1 MNWIVLTMSVIL
13 ILFILARA
21 VFRVVAPFWSRQPV
35 MHPHCLNMWLTAP
48 KVIQTQLPILNQYT
62 DHKVVTSMEA
72 SNIADSVKEEMTEF
86 ISDYFLRSKGAKYT
100 PQWKHISQ
108 GFAGASH
115 ESFIAIG
122 RNKDGSLI
130 STISARP
137 VLIRNAGKDPF
148 WSYYV
153 DNLCVKPD
161 VRKQGIAP
169 KTIQTFC
176 HDLRHKT
183 DDSIQTV
190 VFKREGVSMGLVPIT
205 IFPVY
210 GFQTGVMDVLPSNL
224 TVIELRSQI
233 ELRDA
238 WVHIE
243 RFIKRYST
251 SFTMSMTSV
260 LDSIKN
266 GVVKVYIG
274 KNKTSDVI
282 QAVALIRDAACTYD
296 EGRSIELSA
305 LLSNPG
311 CKEVMGFAAA
321 ACKKACTA
329 FDATLVIVDG
339 CGEGERFAQTLIK
352 KDRSPVFHSKTSLF
366 FYNYASHP
374 VFPENS
380 VFFI

>member
-190 VFKREGVSMGLVPIT
+190 VFKREGVSMGLVPI
-205 IFPVY
+205 
-210 GFQTGVMDVLPSNL
+210 
-224 TVIELRSQI
+224 
-233 ELRDA
+233 
-238 WVHIE
+238 
-243 RFIKRYST
+243 K
-251 SFTMSMTSV
+251 
-260 LDSIKN
+260 K
-266 GVVKVYIG
+266 GVVKGYIG